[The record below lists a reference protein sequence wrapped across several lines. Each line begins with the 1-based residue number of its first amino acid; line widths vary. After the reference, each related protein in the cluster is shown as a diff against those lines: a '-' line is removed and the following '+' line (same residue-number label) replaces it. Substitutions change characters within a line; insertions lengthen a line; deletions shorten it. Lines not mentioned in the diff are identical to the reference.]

1 MFCRKCGKEI
11 NNTSRF
17 CPFCGTPV
25 VMPAAPAPVADPEPA
40 APASAPVEAPAAAAP
55 VVEAPVA
62 EAVPAVEAPAE
73 AAPETPV
80 AEAAPET
87 PAAETPAEAAPEAP
101 AAETPAEAAPE
112 APAAETPAEAAPEA
126 PAAEANT
133 AAPAPEA
140 VPTMAAPATPVQPAP
155 AQPTMN
161 QAPVQPIM
169 NQAPVQPTPAQPMM
183 TQAPVQ
189 PAPAQPM
196 GGQPYPQPGAP
207 VPPAYSPIPADKPEK
222 KKKGKA
228 GVVIAIILIVLLLA
242 GGAAAAYFF
251 IFASPAK
258 KISKAIEAGN
268 METVTELYE
277 KVNSEKDKD
286 QIKSELL
293 TYVQTLEDNYL
304 AEEITYEDAIR
315 TMEDL
320 RDVVFT
326 DGEIEDIMHMVSKIH
341 DSRENFAK
349 AEELA
354 ATGTWKDYYD
364 AIGYYEKVVS
374 DDTLYYDKAQDAIA
388 NCKTECISAAEA
400 EADGYIADGDYDAAV
415 SFLEDAYY
423 DTGYNELYDKMDQV
437 KADMKDALL
446 EKAIENAKA
455 EVAAG
460 NYTEAR
466 NIINNAKE
474 DYGYD
479 SRFDDILAG
488 IPVDTSLVG
497 KWKLEYDMNDI
508 IASTVG
514 EDMDN
519 FDSEFNVTFVFEFTE
534 DGICRLSLDEDSFV
548 KSFDSWKDDL
558 LDYLIDMA
566 LEEYISDGSMTKKE
580 FEKAFKSTYGM
591 TLKEYFSE
599 MLDEELDVSELLD
612 ETETEMKYYVEGDKL
627 YLVDDTDTED
637 YYENF
642 YIEGDTLVL
651 GGDGSLSEA
660 EILPGL
666 SYPLQLTKVV
676 D

>member
-25 VMPAAPAPVADPEPA
+25 VMPAAPAPVANPEPA
-40 APASAPVEAPAAAAP
+40 APAPAPAEAPVAAEAAAP
-55 VVEAPVA
+55 VM
-62 EAVPAVEAPAE
+62 
-73 AAPETPV
+73 
-80 AEAAPET
+80 ET
-87 PAAETPAEAAPEAP
+87 PAAEAAPAVETPVEAAPEVP
-101 AAETPAEAAPE
+101 AA
-112 APAAETPAEAAPEA
+112 EA
-126 PAAEANT
+126 PAAEAPAEAGT

-140 VPTMAAPATPVQPAP
+140 VPTMAAPEAPIQPAP
-155 AQPTMN
+155 AQPAPGQPMMN
-161 QAPVQPIM
+161 QAPVQPVPGQPMM
-169 NQAPVQPTPAQPMM
+169 NQAPVQPAPGQPMM
-183 TQAPVQ
+183 NQAPVQ
-189 PAPAQPM
+189 PAMAQPM

-251 IFASPAK
+251 VFASPAK

-286 QIKSELL
+286 QIKSDLL

-304 AEEITYEDAIR
+304 AEETTYEDAIR

-326 DGEIEDIMHMVSKIH
+326 DGEIEDIMHTVSKIH
-341 DSRENFAK
+341 DSRENYAK

-354 ATGTWKDYYD
+354 ATGTWKTYYD
-364 AIGYYEKVVS
+364 AILYYEEVVS
-374 DDTLYYDKAQDAIA
+374 EDTLYYDKAQDAIA

-400 EADGYIADGDYDAAV
+400 EADGYIADGDFDAAV
-415 SFLEDAYY
+415 DLLQDAYY
-423 DTGYNELYDKMDQV
+423 STGYEELYDKMDQV

-479 SRFDDILAG
+479 SRFDDILAS

-519 FDSEFNVTFVFEFTE
+519 FDSEFYVTFVFEFTE

-591 TLKEYFSE
+591 TIKEYFSA

-612 ETETEMKYYVEGDKL
+612 ETETEMKYYVEGDRL

>member
-40 APASAPVEAPAAAAP
+40 APASAPVEAPAAAEAVAPVVEAP

-62 EAVPAVEAPAE
+62 EAVPAVEA
-73 AAPETPV
+73 
-80 AEAAPET
+80 
-87 PAAETPAEAAPEAP
+87 PAEAAPEAP

-140 VPTMAAPATPVQPAP
+140 VPAMAAPATPVQSAPAQPTMNQTPVQPAP

-161 QAPVQPIM
+161 QTPVQP
-169 NQAPVQPTPAQPMM
+169 APAQPTMN
-183 TQAPVQ
+183 QAPVQ

-293 TYVQTLEDNYL
+293 TYVQSLEDNYL

-349 AEELA
+349 AEKLA

-364 AIGYYEKVVS
+364 AIGCYEKVVS

-400 EADGYIADGDYDAAV
+400 EADGYIADGDFDAAV
-415 SFLEDAYY
+415 DLLQDAYY
-423 DTGYNELYDKMDQV
+423 STGYEELYDKMDQV

-479 SRFDDILAG
+479 SRFDDILAS

>member
-40 APASAPVEAPAAAAP
+40 APASAPVEAPAAAEAAAP
-55 VVEAPVA
+55 VVEAPAA
-62 EAVPAVEAPAE
+62 EAVPAV
-73 AAPETPV
+73 
-80 AEAAPET
+80 
-87 PAAETPAEAAPEAP
+87 ETPAEAAPEAP

-112 APAAETPAEAAPEA
+112 APVAEAPAEAAPEA
-126 PAAEANT
+126 PSAEANT
-133 AAPAPEA
+133 AAPVPEA

-155 AQPTMN
+155 AQPMMN
-161 QAPVQPIM
+161 QAPVQPAPAQPTM

-183 TQAPVQ
+183 NQAPVQ

-349 AEELA
+349 AEKLA

-364 AIGYYEKVVS
+364 AIGYYEEVVS

-466 NIINNAKE
+466 SIINNAKE

-508 IASTVG
+508 IAETVG

-519 FDSEFNVTFVFEFTE
+519 FDSEFYVTFIFEFTE

>member
-25 VMPAAPAPVADPEPA
+25 VMPAAPVPVTDPEPA
-40 APASAPVEAPAAAAP
+40 APASATVEAPAAAEAAVP
-55 VVEAPVA
+55 VMEAPAA
-62 EAVPAVEAPAE
+62 EAAPAVETPAE
-73 AAPETPV
+73 AAPETP
-80 AEAAPET
+80 ATEA
-87 PAAETPAEAAPEAP
+87 
-101 AAETPAEAAPE
+101 
-112 APAAETPAEAAPEA
+112 PAEAAPEA
-126 PAAEANT
+126 PAAEAAPEAPVAETPAEAAPEAPVAEANT
-133 AAPAPEA
+133 AAPAPEV
-140 VPTMAAPATPVQPAP
+140 VPAMAAPATPVQPAPAQPMMNQAPVQPAP

-161 QAPVQPIM
+161 QAPVQP
-169 NQAPVQPTPAQPMM
+169 APAQPMM
-183 TQAPVQ
+183 NQAPVQ

-196 GGQPYPQPGAP
+196 GGQPYPQLGAP

-349 AEELA
+349 AEKLA

-364 AIGYYEKVVS
+364 AIGYYEEVVS

-466 NIINNAKE
+466 SIINNAKE

-508 IASTVG
+508 IAETVG

-519 FDSEFNVTFVFEFTE
+519 FDSEFYVTFIFEFTE

-612 ETETEMKYYVEGDKL
+612 ETETEMKYYVEGDRL
-627 YLVDDTDTED
+627 YLIDDTDTED

-666 SYPLQLTKVV
+666 SYPLQLIKVV

>member
-40 APASAPVEAPAAAAP
+40 APASAPVEAPAAAEAAAP
-55 VVEAPVA
+55 VMEAPAA
-62 EAVPAVEAPAE
+62 EAVPAV
-73 AAPETPV
+73 
-80 AEAAPET
+80 
-87 PAAETPAEAAPEAP
+87 ETPAEAAPEAP

-140 VPTMAAPATPVQPAP
+140 VLAMAAPAT
-155 AQPTMN
+155 
-161 QAPVQPIM
+161 
-169 NQAPVQPTPAQPMM
+169 
-183 TQAPVQ
+183 PVQ

-466 NIINNAKE
+466 SIINNAKE

-508 IASTVG
+508 IAETVG

-519 FDSEFNVTFVFEFTE
+519 FDSEFYVTFIFEFTE

-612 ETETEMKYYVEGDKL
+612 ETETEMKYYVEGDRL
-627 YLVDDTDTED
+627 YLIDDTDTED

-651 GGDGSLSEA
+651 GGDGSLGEA

-666 SYPLQLTKVV
+666 SYPLQLIKVV

>member
-25 VMPAAPAPVADPEPA
+25 VMPAAPVPVTDPEPA
-40 APASAPVEAPAAAAP
+40 APASATVEAPAAAEAAAP
-55 VVEAPVA
+55 VMEAPAA
-62 EAVPAVEAPAE
+62 EAVPAVETPAEAPATEAPAE

-80 AEAAPET
+80 AEA
-87 PAAETPAEAAPEAP
+87 PAEAAPEAP
-101 AAETPAEAAPE
+101 VAEAPAEAAPE
-112 APAAETPAEAAPEA
+112 APV
-126 PAAEANT
+126 AEANT

-140 VPTMAAPATPVQPAP
+140 VPAMAAPATPVQPAP
-155 AQPTMN
+155 AQPMMN
-161 QAPVQPIM
+161 QAPVQP
-169 NQAPVQPTPAQPMM
+169 APAQPMM
-183 TQAPVQ
+183 NQAPVQ

-196 GGQPYPQPGAP
+196 GGQSYPQPGAP

-349 AEELA
+349 AEKLA

-364 AIGYYEKVVS
+364 AVGYYEEVVS
-374 DDTLYYDKAQDAIA
+374 EDTLYYDKAQDAIA

-400 EADGYIADGDYDAAV
+400 EADGYIADGDFDAAV
-415 SFLEDAYY
+415 DLLQDAYY
-423 DTGYNELYDKMDQV
+423 STGYEELYDKMDQV

-455 EVAAG
+455 EVTAG

-479 SRFDDILAG
+479 SRFDDVLAS

-508 IASTVG
+508 IAETVG

-519 FDSEFNVTFVFEFTE
+519 FDSEFYVTFIFEFTE
-534 DGICRLSLDEDSFV
+534 DGVCRLSLDEDSFV

-591 TLKEYFSE
+591 TIKEYFSE

-612 ETETEMKYYVEGDKL
+612 ETETEMKYYVEGDRL

>member
-25 VMPAAPAPVADPEPA
+25 VMPAAPAPVTDPEPA
-40 APASAPVEAPAAAAP
+40 APASATVEAPAAAEAAAP
-55 VVEAPVA
+55 VMEAPAA
-62 EAVPAVEAPAE
+62 EAAPAVETPAE

-80 AEAAPET
+80 AEA
-87 PAAETPAEAAPEAP
+87 PAEAAPEAP
-101 AAETPAEAAPE
+101 V
-112 APAAETPAEAAPEA
+112 
-126 PAAEANT
+126 AEANT

-140 VPTMAAPATPVQPAP
+140 VPAMAAPATPATPVQPMMNQAPVQPAP
-155 AQPTMN
+155 AQPMMN
-161 QAPVQPIM
+161 
-169 NQAPVQPTPAQPMM
+169 
-183 TQAPVQ
+183 QAPVQ

-349 AEELA
+349 AEKLA

-364 AIGYYEKVVS
+364 AIGYYEEVVS

-466 NIINNAKE
+466 SIINNAKE

-508 IASTVG
+508 IAETVG

-519 FDSEFNVTFVFEFTE
+519 FDSEFYVTFIFEFTE

-612 ETETEMKYYVEGDKL
+612 ETETEMKYYVEGDRL
-627 YLVDDTDTED
+627 YLIDDTDTED

-666 SYPLQLTKVV
+666 SYPLQLIKVV

>member
-25 VMPAAPAPVADPEPA
+25 VMPAAPAPVANPEPA
-40 APASAPVEAPAAAAP
+40 APAPAPAEAPVAAEAAAP
-55 VVEAPVA
+55 VM
-62 EAVPAVEAPAE
+62 
-73 AAPETPV
+73 
-80 AEAAPET
+80 ET
-87 PAAETPAEAAPEAP
+87 PAAEAAPAVETPVEAAPEVP
-101 AAETPAEAAPE
+101 AA
-112 APAAETPAEAAPEA
+112 EA
-126 PAAEANT
+126 PAAEAPAEAGT

-140 VPTMAAPATPVQPAP
+140 VPTMAAPEAPIQPAP
-155 AQPTMN
+155 AQPAPGQPMMN
-161 QAPVQPIM
+161 QAPVQPVPGQPMM
-169 NQAPVQPTPAQPMM
+169 NQAPVQPAPGQPMM
-183 TQAPVQ
+183 NQAPVQ
-189 PAPAQPM
+189 PAMAQPM

-251 IFASPAK
+251 VFASPAK

-286 QIKSELL
+286 QIKSDLL

-304 AEEITYEDAIR
+304 AEETTYEDAIR

-326 DGEIEDIMHMVSKIH
+326 DGEIEDIMHTVSKIH
-341 DSRENFAK
+341 DSRENYAK

-354 ATGTWKDYYD
+354 ATGTWKTYYD
-364 AIGYYEKVVS
+364 AILYYEEVVS
-374 DDTLYYDKAQDAIA
+374 EDTLYYDKAQDAIA

-400 EADGYIADGDYDAAV
+400 EADGYIADGDFDAAV
-415 SFLEDAYY
+415 DLLQDAYY
-423 DTGYNELYDKMDQV
+423 STGYEELYDKMDYV

-479 SRFDDILAG
+479 SRFDDILAS

-514 EDMDN
+514 EDMDD
-519 FDSEFNVTFVFEFTE
+519 FDSEFYVTFVFEFTE

-591 TLKEYFSE
+591 TIKEYFSA

-612 ETETEMKYYVEGDKL
+612 ETETEMKYYVEGDRL

>member
-1 MFCRKCGKEI
+1 M
-11 NNTSRF
+11 
-17 CPFCGTPV
+17 
-25 VMPAAPAPVADPEPA
+25 
-40 APASAPVEAPAAAAP
+40 
-55 VVEAPVA
+55 
-62 EAVPAVEAPAE
+62 
-73 AAPETPV
+73 
-80 AEAAPET
+80 
-87 PAAETPAEAAPEAP
+87 
-101 AAETPAEAAPE
+101 
-112 APAAETPAEAAPEA
+112 
-126 PAAEANT
+126 
-133 AAPAPEA
+133 
-140 VPTMAAPATPVQPAP
+140 
-155 AQPTMN
+155 
-161 QAPVQPIM
+161 
-169 NQAPVQPTPAQPMM
+169 
-183 TQAPVQ
+183 
-189 PAPAQPM
+189 
-196 GGQPYPQPGAP
+196 
-207 VPPAYSPIPADKPEK
+207 
-222 KKKGKA
+222 
-228 GVVIAIILIVLLLA
+228 VIAIILIVLLLA

-349 AEELA
+349 AEKLA

-364 AIGYYEKVVS
+364 AIGYYEEVVS

-400 EADGYIADGDYDAAV
+400 EADGYIADGDFDAAV
-415 SFLEDAYY
+415 DLLQDAYY
-423 DTGYNELYDKMDQV
+423 STGYEELYDKMDQV

-455 EVAAG
+455 EVTAG

-479 SRFDDILAG
+479 SRFDDILAS

-508 IASTVG
+508 IAETVG

-519 FDSEFNVTFVFEFTE
+519 FDSEFYVTFIFEFTE

-548 KSFDSWKDDL
+548 KSFDTWKDDL

-591 TLKEYFSE
+591 TIKEYFSE

-612 ETETEMKYYVEGDKL
+612 ETETEMKYYVEGDRL

-666 SYPLQLTKVV
+666 SYPLQLIKVV

>member
-25 VMPAAPAPVADPEPA
+25 VMPAAPVPVTDPEPA
-40 APASAPVEAPAAAAP
+40 APASATVEAPAAAEAAAP
-55 VVEAPVA
+55 VM
-62 EAVPAVEAPAE
+62 
-73 AAPETPV
+73 
-80 AEAAPET
+80 
-87 PAAETPAEAAPEAP
+87 
-101 AAETPAEAAPE
+101 E

-126 PAAEANT
+126 PAAEAPAEAAPEAPAEAAPEAPAAEAPAEAAPEAPVAEAPAEAAPEAPVAEANT

-140 VPTMAAPATPVQPAP
+140 VPAMAAPATPVQPAP
-155 AQPTMN
+155 G
-161 QAPVQPIM
+161 
-169 NQAPVQPTPAQPMM
+169 QPMM
-183 TQAPVQ
+183 NQAPVQ
-189 PAPAQPM
+189 PAPAQTM

-349 AEELA
+349 AEKLA

-364 AIGYYEKVVS
+364 AIGYYEEVVS

-466 NIINNAKE
+466 SIINNAKE

-479 SRFDDILAG
+479 SRFDDVLAS

-508 IASTVG
+508 IAETVG

-519 FDSEFNVTFVFEFTE
+519 FDSEFYVTFIFEFTE

-548 KSFDSWKDDL
+548 KSFDTWKDDL

-591 TLKEYFSE
+591 TIKEYFSE

-612 ETETEMKYYVEGDKL
+612 ETETEMIRYN
-627 YLVDDTDTED
+627 TNQNQTRC
-637 YYENF
+637 
-642 YIEGDTLVL
+642 
-651 GGDGSLSEA
+651 
-660 EILPGL
+660 
-666 SYPLQLTKVV
+666 
-676 D
+676 

>member
-17 CPFCGTPV
+17 CSFCGTPV

-40 APASAPVEAPAAAAP
+40 APASAPVEAPAAAEAAAP
-55 VVEAPVA
+55 VMEAPAA
-62 EAVPAVEAPAE
+62 EAVPAVETPAE

-80 AEAAPET
+80 AEE
-87 PAAETPAEAAPEAP
+87 PAEAAPEAP

-112 APAAETPAEAAPEA
+112 APAAEAPAEAAPEA

-161 QAPVQPIM
+161 QAPVQPAPAQSMM
-169 NQAPVQPTPAQPMM
+169 NQAPVQPAPAQPMM
-183 TQAPVQ
+183 NQAPVQ

>member
-40 APASAPVEAPAAAAP
+40 APASAPVEAPAAAEAAAP

-62 EAVPAVEAPAE
+62 EA
-73 AAPETPV
+73 APE
-80 AEAAPET
+80 A

-101 AAETPAEAAPE
+101 AAEAPAEAAPEVPEAEAPAEAAPE

-161 QAPVQPIM
+161 QAPVQPTM
-169 NQAPVQPTPAQPMM
+169 NQAPVQPAPAQPMM

-349 AEELA
+349 AEKLA

-364 AIGYYEKVVS
+364 AIGYYEEVVS
-374 DDTLYYDKAQDAIA
+374 DDALYYDKAQDAIA

>member
-40 APASAPVEAPAAAAP
+40 APASAT
-55 VVEAPVA
+55 VEAPVA
-62 EAVPAVEAPAE
+62 AE
-73 AAPETPV
+73 AAAPV
-80 AEAAPET
+80 M
-87 PAAETPAEAAPEAP
+87 EAP

-112 APAAETPAEAAPEA
+112 TPLAEAPAEAAPEA
-126 PAAEANT
+126 PAAEAPAEAAPEAPVAEAPAEAAPEAPVAEANT

-140 VPTMAAPATPVQPAP
+140 VPAMAAPATPVQPAP
-155 AQPTMN
+155 GQPMMN
-161 QAPVQPIM
+161 QAPVQP
-169 NQAPVQPTPAQPMM
+169 APAQPTMN
-183 TQAPVQ
+183 QAPVQ

-228 GVVIAIILIVLLLA
+228 GVVIAVILIVLLLA

-349 AEELA
+349 AEKLA

-364 AIGYYEKVVS
+364 AVGYYEEVVS

-400 EADGYIADGDYDAAV
+400 EADGYIADGDFDAAV
-415 SFLEDAYY
+415 DLLQDAYY
-423 DTGYNELYDKMDQV
+423 STGYEEIYDKMDQV

-455 EVAAG
+455 EVTAG

-508 IASTVG
+508 IAETVG

-519 FDSEFNVTFVFEFTE
+519 FDSEFYVTFIFEFTE

-548 KSFDSWKDDL
+548 KSFDTWKDDL

-591 TLKEYFSE
+591 TIKEYFSE

-627 YLVDDTDTED
+627 YLIDDTDTED

>member
-25 VMPAAPAPVADPEPA
+25 VMPAAPVPVTDPEPA
-40 APASAPVEAPAAAAP
+40 APASATVEAPAAAEVAVP
-55 VVEAPVA
+55 VMEAPA
-62 EAVPAVEAPAE
+62 AE
-73 AAPETPV
+73 AAPAV
-80 AEAAPET
+80 
-87 PAAETPAEAAPEAP
+87 ETPAEAAPEAP
-101 AAETPAEAAPE
+101 VAEA
-112 APAAETPAEAAPEA
+112 PAEAAPEA
-126 PAAEANT
+126 PAAEAPAE
-133 AAPAPEA
+133 AAPEAPVAEAPAEAAPEAPVAEAPAEAAPEA
-140 VPTMAAPATPVQPAP
+140 VPAMAAPATPVQPAP

-161 QAPVQPIM
+161 QAPVQPAPAQPTM

-183 TQAPVQ
+183 NQAPVQ
-189 PAPAQPM
+189 PALAQPM

-349 AEELA
+349 AEKLA

-364 AIGYYEKVVS
+364 AIGYYEEVVS

-466 NIINNAKE
+466 SIINNAKE

-508 IASTVG
+508 IAETVG

-519 FDSEFNVTFVFEFTE
+519 FDSEFYVTFIFEFTE

-580 FEKAFKSTYGM
+580 FEKVFKSTYGM
-591 TLKEYFSE
+591 TIKEYFSE

-612 ETETEMKYYVEGDKL
+612 ETETEMKYYVEGDRL

-666 SYPLQLTKVV
+666 SYPLQLIKVV

>member
-40 APASAPVEAPAAAAP
+40 APASAPVEAPAAAEAAAP
-55 VVEAPVA
+55 VVEAPV
-62 EAVPAVEAPAE
+62 
-73 AAPETPV
+73 
-80 AEAAPET
+80 
-87 PAAETPAEAAPEAP
+87 
-101 AAETPAEAAPE
+101 AEAAPE

-161 QAPVQPIM
+161 QAPVQPTM
-169 NQAPVQPTPAQPMM
+169 NQAPVQPAPAQPMM

-364 AIGYYEKVVS
+364 AIGCYEKVVS

-666 SYPLQLTKVV
+666 SYPLQLTKVG

>member
-40 APASAPVEAPAAAAP
+40 APASATVEAPAAAEAAAP
-55 VVEAPVA
+55 VMEAPAA
-62 EAVPAVEAPAE
+62 EAVPAV
-73 AAPETPV
+73 
-80 AEAAPET
+80 
-87 PAAETPAEAAPEAP
+87 ETPAEAAPEAP
-101 AAETPAEAAPE
+101 AAEAPAEAAPE

-140 VPTMAAPATPVQPAP
+140 VPAMAAPATPVQPAP
-155 AQPTMN
+155 AQPMMN

-169 NQAPVQPTPAQPMM
+169 NQAPVQPAPAQPMM
-183 TQAPVQ
+183 NQVPVQ

-228 GVVIAIILIVLLLA
+228 GVVIAIILIALLLA

-251 IFASPAK
+251 IFASPTK

-349 AEELA
+349 AEKLA

-508 IASTVG
+508 IAETVG

-519 FDSEFNVTFVFEFTE
+519 FDSEFYVTFVFEFTE

>member
-25 VMPAAPAPVADPEPA
+25 VMPVAPAPVADSEPA
-40 APASAPVEAPAAAAP
+40 APASATVEAPAAAEAAAP
-55 VVEAPVA
+55 VVDAPVA
-62 EAVPAVEAPAE
+62 EAVPAVEA
-73 AAPETPV
+73 
-80 AEAAPET
+80 
-87 PAAETPAEAAPEAP
+87 PAEAAPEAP

-112 APAAETPAEAAPEA
+112 TPAAEAPAEAAPEA

-161 QAPVQPIM
+161 QAPVQPAPAQPMM
-169 NQAPVQPTPAQPMM
+169 NQAPVQPTPAQPTMN
-183 TQAPVQ
+183 QAPVQ

-196 GGQPYPQPGAP
+196 GGQPYSQPGAP

-277 KVNSEKDKD
+277 KGNSEKDKD

-349 AEELA
+349 AEKLA

-364 AIGYYEKVVS
+364 AIGYYEEVVS

-519 FDSEFNVTFVFEFTE
+519 FDSEFYVTFVFEFTE

-612 ETETEMKYYVEGDKL
+612 ETETEMKYYVEGEKL

>member
-40 APASAPVEAPAAAAP
+40 APASATVEAPAAAEAAAP
-55 VVEAPVA
+55 VM
-62 EAVPAVEAPAE
+62 EAPA
-73 AAPETPV
+73 
-80 AEAAPET
+80 AEA
-87 PAAETPAEAAPEAP
+87 AP

-112 APAAETPAEAAPEA
+112 TPVAEEPAEAAPEA
-126 PAAEANT
+126 PAAEAPAE
-133 AAPAPEA
+133 AAPEAPVAEAPAEAAPEAPVAEAPAEAAPEA
-140 VPTMAAPATPVQPAP
+140 VPAMAAPATPVQSAP

-161 QAPVQPIM
+161 QAPVQPAPAQPMM
-169 NQAPVQPTPAQPMM
+169 NQAPVQPAPAQPMM
-183 TQAPVQ
+183 NQAPVQ

-349 AEELA
+349 AEKLA

-364 AIGYYEKVVS
+364 AIGYYEEVVS

-508 IASTVG
+508 IAETVG

-519 FDSEFNVTFVFEFTE
+519 FDSEFYVTFIFEFTE

-612 ETETEMKYYVEGDKL
+612 ETETEMKYYVEGDRL
-627 YLVDDTDTED
+627 YLIDDTDTED

-666 SYPLQLTKVV
+666 SYPLQLIKVV

>member
-40 APASAPVEAPAAAAP
+40 APASAPVEAPAAAEAAAP
-55 VVEAPVA
+55 VVEAPAA
-62 EAVPAVEAPAE
+62 EAVPAV
-73 AAPETPV
+73 
-80 AEAAPET
+80 
-87 PAAETPAEAAPEAP
+87 
-101 AAETPAEAAPE
+101 ETPAEAAPE

-169 NQAPVQPTPAQPMM
+169 NQAPVQPAPAQPMM

-189 PAPAQPM
+189 PTPAQPM

-251 IFASPAK
+251 IFASPTK

-349 AEELA
+349 AEKLA

-364 AIGYYEKVVS
+364 AIGCYEKVVS

>member
-40 APASAPVEAPAAAAP
+40 APASAPVEAPAAAEAAAP
-55 VVEAPVA
+55 VVEAPAA
-62 EAVPAVEAPAE
+62 EAVPAV
-73 AAPETPV
+73 
-80 AEAAPET
+80 
-87 PAAETPAEAAPEAP
+87 ETPAEAAPEAP

-155 AQPTMN
+155 AQPMMN
-161 QAPVQPIM
+161 QAPVQPAPVQPMM
-169 NQAPVQPTPAQPMM
+169 NQAPVQSAPAQPMM
-183 TQAPVQ
+183 NQAPVQ

-341 DSRENFAK
+341 DSRENYAK

-354 ATGTWKDYYD
+354 ATGTWKTYYD
-364 AIGYYEKVVS
+364 AILYYEEVVS
-374 DDTLYYDKAQDAIA
+374 EDTLYYDKAQDAIA

-519 FDSEFNVTFVFEFTE
+519 FDSEFYVTFVFEFTE

-591 TLKEYFSE
+591 TIKEYFSE

-612 ETETEMKYYVEGDKL
+612 ETETEMKYYVEGDRL

-666 SYPLQLTKVV
+666 SYPLQLIKVV

>member
-17 CPFCGTPV
+17 CSFCGTPV
-25 VMPAAPAPVADPEPA
+25 VMPAAPVPITDPEPA
-40 APASAPVEAPAAAAP
+40 APASATVEAPAAAEAAAP
-55 VVEAPVA
+55 VMEAPA
-62 EAVPAVEAPAE
+62 AE
-73 AAPETPV
+73 AAP
-80 AEAAPET
+80 AE
-87 PAAETPAEAAPEAP
+87 ETPAEAAPEAP
-101 AAETPAEAAPE
+101 ATEAPAEAAPE
-112 APAAETPAEAAPEA
+112 APAAEAPAEAAPEA
-126 PAAEANT
+126 PVAEANT

-140 VPTMAAPATPVQPAP
+140 VPAMAAPATPVQPAP
-155 AQPTMN
+155 AQPMMN
-161 QAPVQPIM
+161 QV
-169 NQAPVQPTPAQPMM
+169 
-183 TQAPVQ
+183 PVQ

-349 AEELA
+349 AEKLA

-364 AIGYYEKVVS
+364 AIGYYEEVVS
-374 DDTLYYDKAQDAIA
+374 DDSLYYDKAQDAIA

-466 NIINNAKE
+466 SIINNAKE

-508 IASTVG
+508 IAETVG

-519 FDSEFNVTFVFEFTE
+519 FDSEFYVTFIFEFTE

-612 ETETEMKYYVEGDKL
+612 ETETEMKYYVEGDRL
-627 YLVDDTDTED
+627 YLIDDTDTED

-666 SYPLQLTKVV
+666 SYPLQLIKVV

>member
-25 VMPAAPAPVADPEPA
+25 VMPAAPVPVTDPEPA
-40 APASAPVEAPAAAAP
+40 APASATVEAPAAEAAAP
-55 VVEAPVA
+55 VM
-62 EAVPAVEAPAE
+62 
-73 AAPETPV
+73 
-80 AEAAPET
+80 
-87 PAAETPAEAAPEAP
+87 EAP
-101 AAETPAEAAPE
+101 AAEAAPAVE
-112 APAAETPAEAAPEA
+112 AAPAAETPAEAAPEA
-126 PAAEANT
+126 PAAEAPAEAAPEAPAAEAPAEAAPEAPVAEAST

-140 VPTMAAPATPVQPAP
+140 VPAMAAPATPVQPAP
-155 AQPTMN
+155 AQPMMN
-161 QAPVQPIM
+161 
-169 NQAPVQPTPAQPMM
+169 
-183 TQAPVQ
+183 QAPVQ

-349 AEELA
+349 AEKLA
-354 ATGTWKDYYD
+354 TTGTWKDYYD
-364 AIGYYEKVVS
+364 AIGYYEEVVS

-466 NIINNAKE
+466 SIINNAKE

-508 IASTVG
+508 IAETVG

-519 FDSEFNVTFVFEFTE
+519 FDSEFYVTFIFEFTE

-548 KSFDSWKDDL
+548 KSFDTWKDDL

-591 TLKEYFSE
+591 TIKEYFSE

-612 ETETEMKYYVEGDKL
+612 ETETEMKYYVEGDRL

-666 SYPLQLTKVV
+666 SYPLQLIKVV

>member
-40 APASAPVEAPAAAAP
+40 APAPAPVEAPAAAEAAAP
-55 VVEAPVA
+55 VMEAPV
-62 EAVPAVEAPAE
+62 
-73 AAPETPV
+73 
-80 AEAAPET
+80 
-87 PAAETPAEAAPEAP
+87 AETPAEAAPEVP
-101 AAETPAEAAPE
+101 AAEA
-112 APAAETPAEAAPEA
+112 PAEAAPEA

-140 VPTMAAPATPVQPAP
+140 VPAMAAPATPVQPAP

-161 QAPVQPIM
+161 QTPVQPAPAQPTM
-169 NQAPVQPTPAQPMM
+169 NQAPVQPAPAQPMM
-183 TQAPVQ
+183 NQAPVQ

-207 VPPAYSPIPADKPEK
+207 VPPVYSPIPADKPEK

-519 FDSEFNVTFVFEFTE
+519 FDSEFYVTFVFEFTE

-637 YYENF
+637 YYEKF

>member
-40 APASAPVEAPAAAAP
+40 APASAPVEAPAAAEAAAP
-55 VVEAPVA
+55 VVEAPAA
-62 EAVPAVEAPAE
+62 EAVPAV
-73 AAPETPV
+73 
-80 AEAAPET
+80 
-87 PAAETPAEAAPEAP
+87 ETPAEAAPEAP
-101 AAETPAEAAPE
+101 AAETPVEAAPE

-140 VPTMAAPATPVQPAP
+140 VPAMAAPATPVQSAPAQPTMNQTPVQPAPAQPTMNQTPVQPAP

-161 QAPVQPIM
+161 QAPVQP
-169 NQAPVQPTPAQPMM
+169 
-183 TQAPVQ
+183 
-189 PAPAQPM
+189 APAHPM
-196 GGQPYPQPGAP
+196 GGQPYPQPGVP

-293 TYVQTLEDNYL
+293 TYVQSLEDNYL

-349 AEELA
+349 AEKLA

-364 AIGYYEKVVS
+364 AIGCYEKVVS

-519 FDSEFNVTFVFEFTE
+519 FDSEFYVTFVFEFTE

>member
-40 APASAPVEAPAAAAP
+40 APASAPVEAPAAAEAAAP

-101 AAETPAEAAPE
+101 AAETL
-112 APAAETPAEAAPEA
+112 AEAAPEA

-189 PAPAQPM
+189 PTPAQPM

-349 AEELA
+349 AEKLA

-364 AIGYYEKVVS
+364 AIGYYEEVVS

-388 NCKTECISAAEA
+388 NCKAECISAAEA

-508 IASTVG
+508 IAETVG

-519 FDSEFNVTFVFEFTE
+519 FDSEFYVTFIFEFTE

>member
-25 VMPAAPAPVADPEPA
+25 VMPAAPVPVADPEPA
-40 APASAPVEAPAAAAP
+40 APASAPVEAPAAAEAAAP

-62 EAVPAVEAPAE
+62 EAVPAV
-73 AAPETPV
+73 
-80 AEAAPET
+80 
-87 PAAETPAEAAPEAP
+87 ETPAEAAPEAP
-101 AAETPAEAAPE
+101 AAETPAE
-112 APAAETPAEAAPEA
+112 TPAEAAPEA
-126 PAAEANT
+126 PASETPAEAPAEAAPEAPSAEANT
-133 AAPAPEA
+133 AAPVPEA

-155 AQPTMN
+155 AQPMMN
-161 QAPVQPIM
+161 QAPVQPAPAQPTM

-183 TQAPVQ
+183 NQAPVQ

-349 AEELA
+349 AEKLA

-364 AIGYYEKVVS
+364 AIGYYEEVVS
-374 DDTLYYDKAQDAIA
+374 DDTLYYGKAQDAIA

-466 NIINNAKE
+466 SIINNAKE

-508 IASTVG
+508 IAETVG

-519 FDSEFNVTFVFEFTE
+519 FDSEFYVTFIFEFTE

-612 ETETEMKYYVEGDKL
+612 ETETEMMYYVEGDKL

>member
-25 VMPAAPAPVADPEPA
+25 VMPAAPVPVTDPEPA
-40 APASAPVEAPAAAAP
+40 APASATVEAPAAAEAAAP
-55 VVEAPVA
+55 VM
-62 EAVPAVEAPAE
+62 
-73 AAPETPV
+73 
-80 AEAAPET
+80 
-87 PAAETPAEAAPEAP
+87 
-101 AAETPAEAAPE
+101 E

-126 PAAEANT
+126 PAAEAPAEAAPEAPVAEAPAEAAPEAPVAEANT

-140 VPTMAAPATPVQPAP
+140 VPAMAAPATPVQPAP
-155 AQPTMN
+155 G
-161 QAPVQPIM
+161 
-169 NQAPVQPTPAQPMM
+169 QPMM
-183 TQAPVQ
+183 NQAPVQ
-189 PAPAQPM
+189 PAPAQTM

-349 AEELA
+349 AEKLA

-364 AIGYYEKVVS
+364 AIGYYEEVVS

-466 NIINNAKE
+466 SIINNAKE

-479 SRFDDILAG
+479 SRFDDVLAS

-508 IASTVG
+508 IAETVG

-519 FDSEFNVTFVFEFTE
+519 FDSEFYVTFIFEFTE

-548 KSFDSWKDDL
+548 KSFDTWKDDL

-591 TLKEYFSE
+591 TIKEYFSE

>member
-25 VMPAAPAPVADPEPA
+25 VMPAAPVPVTDPEPA
-40 APASAPVEAPAAAAP
+40 ASASATVEAPAAAEAAAP
-55 VVEAPVA
+55 VMEAPA
-62 EAVPAVEAPAE
+62 AE
-73 AAPETPV
+73 AAPAV
-80 AEAAPET
+80 
-87 PAAETPAEAAPEAP
+87 ETPAEAAPEAP
-101 AAETPAEAAPE
+101 AAETPAEAAPEAPVAEAPAEAAPE

-169 NQAPVQPTPAQPMM
+169 NQAPVQPAPAQPMM
-183 TQAPVQ
+183 NQAPVQ

-207 VPPAYSPIPADKPEK
+207 VPPVYSPIPADKPEK

-374 DDTLYYDKAQDAIA
+374 DDTMYYDKAQDAIA

>member
-40 APASAPVEAPAAAAP
+40 APASAPVEAPAAAEAAAP

-62 EAVPAVEAPAE
+62 EAVPAVETPTE
-73 AAPETPV
+73 AAPEAPV
-80 AEAAPET
+80 
-87 PAAETPAEAAPEAP
+87 AETPAEAAPEAP

-169 NQAPVQPTPAQPMM
+169 NQALVQPTPAQPMM

-189 PAPAQPM
+189 PTPAQPM
-196 GGQPYPQPGAP
+196 GGQPYPQPGAL

-251 IFASPAK
+251 IFASPTK

>member
-40 APASAPVEAPAAAAP
+40 APASAPVEAPAAAEAAAP
-55 VVEAPVA
+55 VMEAPAA
-62 EAVPAVEAPAE
+62 EAVPAVETPAE

-80 AEAAPET
+80 AEE
-87 PAAETPAEAAPEAP
+87 PAEAAPEAP
-101 AAETPAEAAPE
+101 AAEAPAEAAPE
-112 APAAETPAEAAPEA
+112 APAAEAPAEAAPEA

-140 VPTMAAPATPVQPAP
+140 VPTMAAPATPVQPAT
-155 AQPTMN
+155 AQPMMN
-161 QAPVQPIM
+161 QAPVQPAPAQPMM
-169 NQAPVQPTPAQPMM
+169 NQAPVQPAPAQPMM
-183 TQAPVQ
+183 NQAPVQ
-189 PAPAQPM
+189 PASAQPM

-364 AIGYYEKVVS
+364 AIGYYEEVVS

-423 DTGYNELYDKMDQV
+423 DTGYDELYDKMDQV

-519 FDSEFNVTFVFEFTE
+519 FDSEFYVTFVFEFTE

-637 YYENF
+637 YYEKF

>member
-40 APASAPVEAPAAAAP
+40 APASAPVEAPAAAEAVAP
-55 VVEAPVA
+55 VVEAPAA
-62 EAVPAVEAPAE
+62 EAVPAV
-73 AAPETPV
+73 
-80 AEAAPET
+80 
-87 PAAETPAEAAPEAP
+87 ETPAEAAPEAP

-155 AQPTMN
+155 AQPMMN

-169 NQAPVQPTPAQPMM
+169 NQAPVQPAPAQPMM
-183 TQAPVQ
+183 NQAPVQ
-189 PAPAQPM
+189 PTPAQPM

-519 FDSEFNVTFVFEFTE
+519 FDSEFYVTFVFEFTE

>member
-25 VMPAAPAPVADPEPA
+25 VMPAAPVPVTDPEPA
-40 APASAPVEAPAAAAP
+40 APASATVEAPAAAEVAVP
-55 VVEAPVA
+55 VMEAPA
-62 EAVPAVEAPAE
+62 AE
-73 AAPETPV
+73 AAPE
-80 AEAAPET
+80 AP
-87 PAAETPAEAAPEAP
+87 AVETPAEAAPEAP
-101 AAETPAEAAPE
+101 VAEA
-112 APAAETPAEAAPEA
+112 PAEAAPEA
-126 PAAEANT
+126 PAAEAPAAEAPAAEAPAE
-133 AAPAPEA
+133 AAPEAPVAEAPAEAAPEAPVAEAPAEAAPEA
-140 VPTMAAPATPVQPAP
+140 VPAMAAPATPVQPAP

-161 QAPVQPIM
+161 QAPVQP
-169 NQAPVQPTPAQPMM
+169 APAQPMM
-183 TQAPVQ
+183 NQAPVQ

-258 KISKAIEAGN
+258 KISKAIEVGN

-349 AEELA
+349 AEKLA

-364 AIGYYEKVVS
+364 AIGYYEEVVS

-479 SRFDDILAG
+479 SRFDDVLAS

-508 IASTVG
+508 IAETVG

-519 FDSEFNVTFVFEFTE
+519 FDSEFYVTFIFEFTE
-534 DGICRLSLDEDSFV
+534 DGVCRLSLDEDSFV

-591 TLKEYFSE
+591 TIKEYFSE

-612 ETETEMKYYVEGDKL
+612 ETETEMKYYVEGDRL

-666 SYPLQLTKVV
+666 SYPLQLIKVV

>member
-25 VMPAAPAPVADPEPA
+25 VMPAAPVPVTDPEPA
-40 APASAPVEAPAAAAP
+40 APASATVEAPAAEAAAP
-55 VVEAPVA
+55 VM
-62 EAVPAVEAPAE
+62 
-73 AAPETPV
+73 
-80 AEAAPET
+80 
-87 PAAETPAEAAPEAP
+87 EAP
-101 AAETPAEAAPE
+101 AAEAAPAVE
-112 APAAETPAEAAPEA
+112 AAPAAETPAEAAPEA
-126 PAAEANT
+126 PAAEAPAEAAPEAPAAEAPAEAAPEAPVAEANT

-140 VPTMAAPATPVQPAP
+140 VPAMAAPATPVQPAP
-155 AQPTMN
+155 AQPMMN
-161 QAPVQPIM
+161 
-169 NQAPVQPTPAQPMM
+169 
-183 TQAPVQ
+183 QAPVQ

-349 AEELA
+349 AEKLA

-364 AIGYYEKVVS
+364 AIGYYEEVVS

-446 EKAIENAKA
+446 KKAIENAKA

-466 NIINNAKE
+466 SIINNAKE

-508 IASTVG
+508 IAETVG

-519 FDSEFNVTFVFEFTE
+519 FDSEFYVTFIFEFTE

-548 KSFDSWKDDL
+548 KSFDTWKDDL

-591 TLKEYFSE
+591 TIKEYFSE

-612 ETETEMKYYVEGDKL
+612 ETETEMKYYVEGDRL

-666 SYPLQLTKVV
+666 SYPLQLIKVV

>member
-40 APASAPVEAPAAAAP
+40 APASAPVEAPAAAEAAAP
-55 VVEAPVA
+55 VMEAPAA
-62 EAVPAVEAPAE
+62 EAVPAV
-73 AAPETPV
+73 
-80 AEAAPET
+80 
-87 PAAETPAEAAPEAP
+87 ETPAEAAPEAP
-101 AAETPAEAAPE
+101 AAEAPAEAAPE

-155 AQPTMN
+155 AQPMMN

-169 NQAPVQPTPAQPMM
+169 NQAPVQPAPAQPMM
-183 TQAPVQ
+183 NQAPVQ
-189 PAPAQPM
+189 PTPAQPM

-423 DTGYNELYDKMDQV
+423 DTGYDELYDKMDQV

-455 EVAAG
+455 EVVAG

-519 FDSEFNVTFVFEFTE
+519 FDSEFYVTFVFEFTE

>member
-40 APASAPVEAPAAAAP
+40 APASAPVEAPAAAEAAAP
-55 VVEAPVA
+55 VMEAPAA
-62 EAVPAVEAPAE
+62 EAVPAVEA
-73 AAPETPV
+73 
-80 AEAAPET
+80 
-87 PAAETPAEAAPEAP
+87 PAEAAPEAP

-140 VPTMAAPATPVQPAP
+140 VPAMAAPATPVQPAP

-161 QAPVQPIM
+161 QAPVQPAPVQPMM

-183 TQAPVQ
+183 NQAPVQ
-189 PAPAQPM
+189 PASAQPM

-326 DGEIEDIMHMVSKIH
+326 DGEIEDIMHMASKIH

-423 DTGYNELYDKMDQV
+423 DTGYDELYDKMDQV

-566 LEEYISDGSMTKKE
+566 LEEYISDGGMTKKE

>member
-25 VMPAAPAPVADPEPA
+25 VMPAAPVPVTDPEPA
-40 APASAPVEAPAAAAP
+40 APASATVEAPAAEAAAPVMEAPAAEAAP
-55 VVEAPVA
+55 VVET
-62 EAVPAVEAPAE
+62 PAE

-80 AEAAPET
+80 AEA
-87 PAAETPAEAAPEAP
+87 
-101 AAETPAEAAPE
+101 
-112 APAAETPAEAAPEA
+112 PAEAAPEA
-126 PAAEANT
+126 PAAEAPAEAAPEAPVAEANT

-140 VPTMAAPATPVQPAP
+140 PVAEAPAEAASEAVPAMAAPATPVQPAP

-161 QAPVQPIM
+161 QAPVQP
-169 NQAPVQPTPAQPMM
+169 APAQPMM
-183 TQAPVQ
+183 NQAPVQ

-349 AEELA
+349 AEKLA

-364 AIGYYEKVVS
+364 AIGYYEEVVS

-466 NIINNAKE
+466 SIINNAKE

-508 IASTVG
+508 IAETVG

-519 FDSEFNVTFVFEFTE
+519 FDSEFYVTFIFEFTE

-612 ETETEMKYYVEGDKL
+612 ETETEMKYYVEGDRL
-627 YLVDDTDTED
+627 YLIDDTDIED

-666 SYPLQLTKVV
+666 SYPLQLIKVV

>member
-25 VMPAAPAPVADPEPA
+25 VMPAAPVPVTDPEPA
-40 APASAPVEAPAAAAP
+40 APASATVEAPAAEAAAPVMEAPAAEAAP
-55 VVEAPVA
+55 VVET
-62 EAVPAVEAPAE
+62 PAE

-80 AEAAPET
+80 AEA
-87 PAAETPAEAAPEAP
+87 
-101 AAETPAEAAPE
+101 
-112 APAAETPAEAAPEA
+112 PAEAAPEA
-126 PAAEANT
+126 PAAEAPAEAAPEAPVAEANT

-140 VPTMAAPATPVQPAP
+140 PVAEAPAEAASEAVPAMAAPATPVQPAP

-161 QAPVQPIM
+161 QAPVQP
-169 NQAPVQPTPAQPMM
+169 APAQPMM
-183 TQAPVQ
+183 NQAPVQ

-349 AEELA
+349 AEKLA

-364 AIGYYEKVVS
+364 AIGYYEEVVS

-466 NIINNAKE
+466 SIINNAKE

-508 IASTVG
+508 IAETVG

-519 FDSEFNVTFVFEFTE
+519 FDSEFYVTFIFEFTE

-612 ETETEMKYYVEGDKL
+612 ETETEMKYYVEGDRL
-627 YLVDDTDTED
+627 YLIDDTDTED

-666 SYPLQLTKVV
+666 SYPLQLIKVV

>member
-25 VMPAAPAPVADPEPA
+25 VMPAAPAPVANPEPA
-40 APASAPVEAPAAAAP
+40 APASAAPEAPAAADAAVP
-55 VVEAPVA
+55 VMEAPVA
-62 EAVPAVEAPAE
+62 EAAPAVETPSEAVPEAPEAPA
-73 AAPETPV
+73 A
-80 AEAAPET
+80 
-87 PAAETPAEAAPEAP
+87 EAP
-101 AAETPAEAAPE
+101 AAETPAEAGTE
-112 APAAETPAEAAPEA
+112 
-126 PAAEANT
+126 
-133 AAPAPEA
+133 APAPEA
-140 VPTMAAPATPVQPAP
+140 VPTMAAPEALVQLAPAQPAP
-155 AQPTMN
+155 AQPAM
-161 QAPVQPIM
+161 
-169 NQAPVQPTPAQPMM
+169 
-183 TQAPVQ
+183 
-189 PAPAQPM
+189 AQPM

-207 VPPAYSPIPADKPEK
+207 VPPAYSPIPADKPAK

-268 METVTELYE
+268 METVMELYE

-286 QIKSELL
+286 QIKSDLL

-326 DGEIEDIMHMVSKIH
+326 DGEIEDIMHTVSKIH
-341 DSRENFAK
+341 DSRENYAK

-354 ATGTWKDYYD
+354 ATGTWKTYYD
-364 AIGYYEKVVS
+364 AILYYEEVAS
-374 DDTLYYDKAQDAIA
+374 EDTLYYDKAQDAIA

-400 EADGYIADGDYDAAV
+400 EADGYIADGDFDAAV
-415 SFLEDAYY
+415 DLLQDAYY
-423 DTGYNELYDKMDQV
+423 DTGYDELYDKMDQV

-479 SRFDDILAG
+479 SRFDDILAS

-508 IASTVG
+508 IAETVG
-514 EDMDN
+514 EDMDD
-519 FDSEFNVTFVFEFTE
+519 FDSEFYVTFVFEFTE

-548 KSFDSWKDDL
+548 KNFDSWKDDL

-566 LEEYISDGSMTKKE
+566 LEEYISDGSMTKSE
-580 FEKAFKSTYGM
+580 FEKAFKSSYGM
-591 TLKEYFSE
+591 TIKEYFSE
-599 MLDEELDVSELLD
+599 ILDEQLDVSELLN
-612 ETETEMKYYVEGDKL
+612 EVETEMKYYVEGDRL